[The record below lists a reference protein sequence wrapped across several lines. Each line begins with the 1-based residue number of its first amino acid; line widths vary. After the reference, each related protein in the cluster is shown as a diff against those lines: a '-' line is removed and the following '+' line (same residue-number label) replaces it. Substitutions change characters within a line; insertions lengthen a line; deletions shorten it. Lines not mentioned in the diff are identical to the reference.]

1 MATLIVEDKHWVLRN
16 ETGTE
21 LWRSRN
27 GCSQQNQDAIL
38 KILYGNR
45 AKTLTMKIQDG
56 LNVEQ
61 IAEIVTLLA
70 KMSGQENK
78 PIFAGIEV
86 FLQ

>member
-27 GCSQQNQDAIL
+27 GCSPQNQEELLPIIY
-38 KILYGNR
+38 KNR

-56 LNVEQ
+56 LNAEQ
-61 IAEIVTLLA
+61 IAGVVTLLA

-78 PIFAGIEV
+78 PIFDGVEV

>member
-1 MATLIVEDKHWVLRN
+1 MVTLIVEDKHWVLRN

-27 GCSQQNQDAIL
+27 GCSPQNQDEIL
-38 KILYGNR
+38 PILYRNR

-56 LNVEQ
+56 LDAEQ
-61 IAEIVTLLA
+61 IAGIVTLLA

-78 PIFAGIEV
+78 PIFAGVEV